1 MALIAVGSVEQY
13 ADAVRALFPPGE
25 FWSTQLDDPE
35 SDLSAFVRVKAAE
48 IARFQ
53 LRRAAL
59 LAEAL
64 PATATQETIDDWER
78 TFGIANRG
86 ASLAV
91 RRNDVLARP
100 RPVVSREDLRTVVE
114 QSGATLDRCG
124 HPYRPAHFG
133 HTRFRS
139 RAGGPSALVRI
150 ELRITLADRSRRAE
164 MEAEVRRV
172 ALACYRINFLY
183 RTTNDE
189 YLP

>member
-1 MALIAVGSVEQY
+1 MGLIAVGSVEQY
-13 ADAVRALFPPGE
+13 ADAVRAFFPPGE
-25 FWSTQLDDPE
+25 FWSKQLDDPE
-35 SDLSAFVRVKAAE
+35 SDLSGFVRVKAAE

-59 LAEAL
+59 LAEAF
-64 PATATQETIDDWER
+64 PATATKETIDDWER

-91 RRNDVLARP
+91 RRAAVLARP
-100 RPVVSREDLRTVVE
+100 RPVITWADIRAVVE
-114 QSGATLDRCG
+114 QSGATLDRYG
-124 HPYRPAHFG
+124 HPYRSAHFG

-139 RAGGPSALVRI
+139 RAGGPSALVQI
-150 ELRITLADRSRRAE
+150 ELHITLADRSRRAD
-164 MEAEVRRV
+164 METEVRRV
-172 ALACYRINFLY
+172 VLACYSINFLY